1 MKSMQLHEGAIFA
14 TSKEGKWLFT
24 GGWNKTVNVQV
35 SMQNRKL
42 LFLWIIKPYFIFIL
56 IRF

>member
-35 SMQNRKL
+35 SMQNR
-42 LFLWIIKPYFIFIL
+42 IIKPYFIFIL